1 LPTWKLILEYDGT
14 RYSGWQEQKNARTI
28 EGELKDASNRIVG
41 EAEVDGAGR
50 TDAGVHA
57 IAQVARLKGKR
68 AMNPGELHRALN
80 QELPKDI
87 NIIRVDALTHPF
99 HPRHDALLRYYLYQ
113 ISTRR
118 SAFAKPYM
126 WWIKEPL
133 NLEALQ
139 AASSLLVG
147 RHDFERFSDKRSE
160 EKSTIVVVERVEL
173 DRVGDLILLR
183 IGASHFL
190 WKMVRR
196 IVGCLAEVGYGRL
209 KTDDFEALFSSSP
222 LPQRLNKFSV
232 AACTAP
238 ASGLFLERVIY
249 DDSEDIGPLI
259 PAFPIPSFE
268 KPLRH
273 GSHEEL

>member
-1 LPTWKLILEYDGT
+1 MPSWKLILEYDGT

-28 EGELKDASNRIVG
+28 SGELRKASNEIVG
-41 EAEVDGAGR
+41 DAEVDGAGR

-57 IAQVARLKGKR
+57 MAQVARLKGKLTVK
-68 AMNPGELHRALN
+68 PGELHRALN
-80 QELPKDI
+80 QQLPKDI
-87 NIIRVDALTHPF
+87 NVIHVETLTRTF

-118 SAFAKPYM
+118 SAFAKPYT
-126 WWIKEPL
+126 WWVKDPL
-133 NLEALQ
+133 NMDAMQ

-147 RHDFERFSDKRSE
+147 PHDFERFSDKRSE

-173 DRVGDLILLR
+173 DHVGDLILFR

-196 IVGCLAEVGYGRL
+196 IAGCLVEVGCGKL
-209 KTDDFEALFSSSP
+209 KSDDFGALLRSSP
-222 LPQRLNKFSV
+222 LPQNKSHFSV

-249 DDSEDIGPLI
+249 DESEEIGPLA
-259 PAFPIPSFE
+259 PAFPVCQ
-268 KPLRH
+268 L
-273 GSHEEL
+273 

>member
-1 LPTWKLILEYDGT
+1 LPNWKLILEYDGS

-28 EGELKDASNRIVG
+28 AGELRNASNRILG
-41 EAEVDGAGR
+41 DTEVDGAGR

-68 AMNPGELHRALN
+68 AMKPAELRRALN

-87 NIIRVDALTHPF
+87 NVIRVESLTHPF

-118 SAFAKPYM
+118 SAFAKAYT

-133 NLEALQ
+133 NLDALQ
-139 AASSLLVG
+139 AASSVLVG

-173 DRVGDLILLR
+173 DLVGDLILFR

-196 IVGCLAEVGYGRL
+196 IVGCLVETGCGHL
-209 KTDDFEALFSSSP
+209 KTGDFEALLRSSP
-222 LPQRLNKFSV
+222 LPQSMNKFSV

-249 DDSEDIGPLI
+249 DESEEVGALTPAI
-259 PAFPIPSFE
+259 PVP
-268 KPLRH
+268 RY
-273 GSHEEL
+273 